1 MAVKWLCRRLL
12 LRIPPLKPGLRER
25 PAQRGRWHDA
35 VKRANGK
42 RVKTGWKDVLLC
54 LLEHFKPVITQWD
67 LKYPNFSSKRRSLLK
82 KLPKHS
88 PGIQN
93 SRSFSAGFQHS
104 PNDSLSD
111 SPTPSLSPG
120 PNTPCRSPAP
130 DLSCGMTQSVSHC
143 QIQPLYATACN

>member
-1 MAVKWLCRRLL
+1 M
-12 LRIPPLKPGLRER
+12 
-25 PAQRGRWHDA
+25 
-35 VKRANGK
+35 
-42 RVKTGWKDVLLC
+42 
-54 LLEHFKPVITQWD
+54 
-67 LKYPNFSSKRRSLLK
+67 K

-130 DLSCGMTQSVSHC
+130 DLSCGMTPTLSHC
-143 QIQPLYATACN
+143 QIQSYLLRFVIRYASINNPSFKESNSWIKNNNYWKVILFLNKIVPWLIGTISHGTISHGTYWKIFEKLFSLSDIVWGSLQTLMIVCQHQ